1 MRNVK
6 RFLAIGLVVVLF
18 LAFGVSRPDRVVGS
32 DSCTSDQCETLIS
45 KVDELKDQM
54 SERSIHIKE
63 LLLDV
68 NIIKDET
75 TSKLDKLR
83 IKNQQQSGALNEL
96 QQTVTELRTAMA
108 RIEKKINKVMK
119 TLGIKIKV
127 DNQGG

>member
-18 LAFGVSRPDRVVGS
+18 LAFGVSRPDRVIGS
-32 DSCTSDQCETLIS
+32 DSCTSDQCETLTS

-54 SERSIHIKE
+54 SERSIRIKE

-68 NIIKDET
+68 NILKDET